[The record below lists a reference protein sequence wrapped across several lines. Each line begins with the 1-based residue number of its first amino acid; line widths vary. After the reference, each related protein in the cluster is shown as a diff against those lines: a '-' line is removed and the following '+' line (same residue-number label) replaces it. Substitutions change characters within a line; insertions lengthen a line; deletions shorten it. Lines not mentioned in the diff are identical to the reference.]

1 MCRLPANAVE
11 RFRQV
16 FAENELPSM
25 SCKMALSKQLDLPY
39 RQVHMWF
46 KNARYMSLK
55 KKKMN
60 RLKESAPVISSHTR
74 RLEVES
80 SKPNPQI
87 KEPDDA
93 GNSYLTEMEKLGNIE
108 LKLENMRKI
117 LETVCPKRGT
127 DFSNDKNQ
135 EGIANLLSEELLV
148 YVPVVELREKSLQ
161 VAPVR

>member
-1 MCRLPANAVE
+1 MDYCCCFINDICLYI
-11 RFRQV
+11 
-16 FAENELPSM
+16 
-25 SCKMALSKQLDLPY
+25 LDYLL
-39 RQVHMWF
+39 QVHMWF

-60 RLKESAPVISSHTR
+60 RSKESAPIISSHTR
-74 RLEVES
+74 RLKVES
-80 SKPNPQI
+80 SKPTPQI
-87 KEPDDA
+87 KEQDDA

-108 LKLENMRKI
+108 LKLESLRKI
-117 LETVCPKRGT
+117 LETICPKEGNN
-127 DFSNDKNQ
+127 FSIGKNQ